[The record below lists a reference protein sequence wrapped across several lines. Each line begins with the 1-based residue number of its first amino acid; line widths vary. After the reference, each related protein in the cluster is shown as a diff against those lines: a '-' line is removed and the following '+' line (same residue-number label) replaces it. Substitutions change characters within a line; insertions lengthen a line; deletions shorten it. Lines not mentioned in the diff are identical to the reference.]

1 MTPTR
6 SSQGLRRKL
15 VGLLSGFGAFAFL
28 VAIAT
33 IYGTQWYVGRAVV
46 GFERAMGQTV
56 RADRMHL
63 SLEKQ
68 VFALHALVE
77 GRDNATRSYFTSR
90 DAFFTSLRQLASYAD
105 GNGKVVW
112 SRLLAQTEG
121 FTTSSDECLALI
133 ESGRVADARKLFSE
147 RIETAILPELEAR
160 IVQAKT
166 ALDATVNQSTR
177 RLAATSSQV
186 LSLTVVIG
194 GLAALLVIIGAMLI
208 RRWLLRPI
216 RTLHEAT
223 DRFGRGELDYQVD
236 IASDDELGSLAR
248 AMNDMARSVLEAHER
263 IASSE
268 TKHRLLFQELQDAVV
283 LVDQSGAI
291 IEYHDGESRLLG
303 VEGAGPIGKTL
314 LSAFPHWESAECD
327 WDSVIRVAINQ
338 GLRYRAID
346 VALSCD
352 STGER
357 TRLADVLVYRIDAGD
372 ERHAAIVLR
381 DVTQRVQLQRK
392 LRQAETMEAVGTLA
406 GGLAHDFNNLLAGVI
421 GTLSLLEG
429 DVGNE
434 QHADR
439 IRTAVRTCWQASALS
454 RRLLNFAGSAHGEPQ
469 VFCVRDAVQ
478 VILDSLDPSFCE
490 GIDLSANLGDPV
502 LIRMDRDQF
511 TQTLLNLVRNARDA
525 MPEGGSLA
533 LSISQSMIANPD
545 GDRPEQLH
553 AMITVADS
561 GSGMTREV
569 QARLFEPF
577 YTTKSRADHRGRGM
591 GMAIVYSAVRNASG
605 FVQFESAPGK
615 GTTFRIYIP
624 VCEAV
629 NGPAASKTQEVPS
642 RLDSGRIILVD
653 PNAVIRNTMST
664 ALQGWGYL
672 VAASECAS
680 DALCEIE
687 NDIPTALGIID
698 LTMPGDDAIR
708 IALALDAKN
717 IGVIFTTTGNT
728 PELPLEIRDIS
739 LGRLVKPFEV
749 DALAAAVYA
758 AISHTESRE

>member
-1 MTPTR
+1 VTTAR

-15 VGLLSGFGAFAFL
+15 IGLLSAFGAFAFL

-46 GFERAMGQTV
+46 GFERAIGQTV

-77 GRDNATRSYFTSR
+77 GRDDATRSYFTSR

-105 GNGKVVW
+105 GDGKIVW

-121 FTTSSDECLALI
+121 LTAASDACLAFLV
-133 ESGRVADARKLFSE
+133 EGKQAEARYEYSE
-147 RIETAILPELEAR
+147 RIELTILPELEAR
-160 IVQAKT
+160 IVEAKT
-166 ALDATVNQSTR
+166 ALDAQVNTSTR

-208 RRWLLRPI
+208 RRWLLTPI
-216 RTLHEAT
+216 TTLHEAAN
-223 DRFGRGELDYQVD
+223 RFGQGELNYQVD
-236 IASDDELGSLAR
+236 IASDDELGSLAD
-248 AMNDMARSVLEAHER
+248 AMNDMARSVLEAHEKL
-263 IASSE
+263 AASE
-268 TKHRLLFQELQDAVV
+268 TKHRLLFQELQDAVI
-283 LVDQSGAI
+283 LVDQRGEI
-291 IEYHDGESRLLG
+291 IEYHDGDSRLLG

-314 LSAFPHWESAECD
+314 LDAWPHWESAECD
-327 WDSVIRVAINQ
+327 WDGVIQAAINQ

-352 STGER
+352 ASGER
-357 TRLADVLVYRIDAGD
+357 SRLADILVYRVDAGD
-372 ERHAAIVLR
+372 ARHAAIVLR

-434 QHADR
+434 RHAER
-439 IRTAVRTCWQASALS
+439 IRAAVRTCWQASALS

-469 VFCVRDAVQ
+469 VFCARDGVQ
-478 VILDSLDPSFCE
+478 LILDSLDPSFCE
-490 GIDLSANLGDPV
+490 GIDLSANLGDSV

-525 MPEGGSLA
+525 MAEGGSLS
-533 LSISQSMIANPD
+533 LSISQAKATNPD
-545 GDRPEQLH
+545 SDRGEQLY
-553 AMITVADS
+553 AVITVADT

-577 YTTKSRADHRGRGM
+577 YTTKSRAAHRGRGM
-591 GMAIVYSAVRNASG
+591 GMAIVYSAVRNAGG
-605 FVQFESAPGK
+605 FIQFESAPGQ
-615 GTTFRIYIP
+615 GTTFRVYLP

-629 NGPAASKTQEVPS
+629 HGPTASKTQDVPAH
-642 RLDSGRIILVD
+642 LDAGRILLVD
-653 PNAVIRNTMST
+653 PNAMIRNTMAT
-664 ALQGWGYL
+664 ALQGWGYA
-672 VAASECAS
+672 VTACESAS

-687 NDIPTALGIID
+687 NDTPTALGIVD
-698 LTMPGDDAIR
+698 LTMPGDDATR
-708 IALALDAKN
+708 VALALHART
-717 IGVIFTTTGNT
+717 IGVVFTTTGNA
-728 PELPLEIRDIS
+728 PALSPVLEGVS

-749 DALAAAVYA
+749 DALAAVVYA
-758 AISHTESRE
+758 AIAHAESKR